1 MTIMTTALTTIG
13 GSTALLT
20 ISTQDMAKLA
30 VMSALVEDTAISGA
44 TPGSLVVAGITA
56 HLSPTLQRRSSL
68 REEVN
73 VQGSVTG

>member
-1 MTIMTTALTTIG
+1 MKIMTTALTTIG
-13 GSTALLT
+13 GSTALL
-20 ISTQDMAKLA
+20 IICSQDMANLA
-30 VMSALVEDTAISGA
+30 EMSALVEDTVTSGA
-44 TPGSLVVAGITA
+44 TLGSLAVAGITA